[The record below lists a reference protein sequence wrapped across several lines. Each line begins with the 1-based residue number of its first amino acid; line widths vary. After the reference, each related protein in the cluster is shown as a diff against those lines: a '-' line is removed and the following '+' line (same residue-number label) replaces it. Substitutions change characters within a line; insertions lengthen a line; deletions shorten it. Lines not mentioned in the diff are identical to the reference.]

1 MLDHGTD
8 KPPLPPAQQRV
19 YDRLLDH
26 HGRHGELPDLS
37 GFARQLNLHYVTL
50 KQHLLALDRK
60 GYLRFESRGHGRS
73 PLLQLHPAAT
83 GIPVLGG
90 IPAGQLS
97 DAAAMAE
104 EFLPLHGLRGASF
117 ALRVDGESMADL
129 IQPDDIVIFEKRQ
142 PFRSGEICAVRVDE
156 NEVTLKYLDFIKP
169 GLFTLRPHNPDF
181 EPVTVEAGRVNVE
194 GTYLGLM
201 RGQVASSLLESID

>member
-1 MLDHGTD
+1 MEQVQA
-8 KPPLPPAQQRV
+8 KAKLPPAQRRV
-19 YDRLLDH
+19 YERLLDH
-26 HGRHGELPDLS
+26 YSRHGELPDLS
-37 GFARQLNLHYVTL
+37 EFARQLNVHYVSL
-50 KQHLLALDRK
+50 KQHLQALDRK
-60 GYLRFESRGHGRS
+60 GFVRFESRGHGRS

-90 IPAGQLS
+90 IPAGPLS
-97 DAAAMAE
+97 EAAALAE
-104 EFLPLHGLRGASF
+104 EFLPLPGARQASF
-117 ALRVDGESMADL
+117 ALRVEGESMADL

-142 PFRSGEICAVRVDE
+142 PQRSGEICAVRVDE

-169 GLFTLRPHNPDF
+169 DLVTLRPHNPEY

-201 RGQVASSLLESID
+201 RGSVTSALLESIY